1 MVLSTSCIFSLRS
14 SYTPDIESI
23 LALIDFTSA
32 SKLIVLQLFQSSSW
46 RQNVIEILVFF
57 DFISIFLSL
66 IYDKKKVPFNTFSFG
81 IKSICAEMHNF
92 WKCQSQFE
100 ILPKQIHEMRSNLSS
115 FDPFLELSQTISQC
129 TRKKEIKK
137 QKQPKWWQK
146 LQIPGH
152 ASYSSF
158 ERCNLILL
166 FRALLSTTINSQMV
180 FKIEKVLKTFI
191 GCRKFTN
198 INQFFAQR
206 KK

>member
-32 SKLIVLQLFQSSSW
+32 SKLIVLQSVKSSCW
-46 RQNVIEILVFF
+46 RQNITEILGYFA
-57 DFISIFLSL
+57 FILIVLSL

-115 FDPFLELSQTISQC
+115 FDLFLELSQTISQC
-129 TRKKEIKK
+129 TRKKREKK
-137 QKQPKWWQK
+137 TKQPKWWQK
-146 LQIPGH
+146 LHLIPSH
-152 ASYSSF
+152 ASYSSL
-158 ERCNLILL
+158 ERSNLILL
-166 FRALLSTTINSQMV
+166 FWALLSTTINSQIV
-180 FKIEKVLKTFI
+180 FEIDKL
-191 GCRKFTN
+191 
-198 INQFFAQR
+198 
-206 KK
+206 